1 MGTKVVGLASTST
14 FKFVWKIDNFSK
26 LYLENK
32 VFHYSDVFSAG
43 GAKWKVMLYPKGD
56 GKVFDHLSIYLCC
69 ADSNKYP
76 VDAKYRFTITSQTNT
91 FVTSDNGKFGEGK
104 FNNANDGWGFSKFVT
119 LRRLH
124 NSGYIL
130 ADTLKIYIEIT
141 IQNAAD
147 TDKPVKEEQ
156 HT

>member
-14 FKFVWKIDNFSK
+14 FRFVWKIDNFSK

-32 VFHYSDVFSAG
+32 VIHYSDVFSAG
-43 GAKWKVMLYPKGD
+43 GAKWRMQVYPKGS

-69 ADSNKYP
+69 AESNKYP

-91 FVTSDNGKFGEGK
+91 FVTSDNGEGK
-104 FNNANDGWGFSKFVT
+104 FNNAKDGWGFPEFVT

-130 ADTLKIYIEIT
+130 DDTLEIDIEIT
-141 IQNAAD
+141 SQNAAD
-147 TDKPVKEEQ
+147 TDKHVKEEPR